1 MEFITENKNIKLENL
16 NNVENIVCEELN
28 QGKKVQLEFDKRNG
42 TIKLLRISTKK
53 ITTVEN

>member
-16 NNVENIVCEELN
+16 NNVENIVCGELN